1 MLDYIKARIVEGT
14 SEKGI
19 VEIVIMECYR
29 KVRLYLVD
37 NSYCFRSVW

>member
-1 MLDYIKARIVEGT
+1 MYIGCIKARIVEGT

-29 KVRLYLVD
+29 KVLVEG
-37 NSYCFRSVW
+37 SYCFRSVW